1 ALGPLAPPSR
11 PGQAPQFASSE
22 RRWRGAVVRAL
33 AGAPGGLD
41 EAGLAAA
48 VDAAAADRPPGWFA
62 TLLARLQAEGLVMCV
77 EGRYR
82 LPA

>member
-1 ALGPLAPPSR
+1 
-11 PGQAPQFASSE
+11 
-22 RRWRGAVVRAL
+22 VRAL